1 LMEVKKVS
9 TKICLIGDGGVGKT
23 SLIRRF
29 VHDMFDDKYIT
40 TIGTKVSRKDLVLN
54 YPHRN
59 TQVQM
64 NAMIWDIMGQRAF
77 RSLLMEAY
85 FNGANGI
92 IGVCSLTDRESLFS
106 LIEWIEAIQRVV
118 DSVPIVILANK
129 CDLKGFSKFEVDELN
144 EVASKVNATFVFTS
158 AKTGENV
165 ADAFLEIGK
174 RILKSQMNLT

>member
-1 LMEVKKVS
+1 MEIKKVS

-40 TIGTKVSRKDLVLN
+40 TIGTKVSRKDLILN

-92 IGVCSLTDRESLFS
+92 IAVCSLTDRDSLFS
-106 LIEWIEAIQRVV
+106 LLEWIESIQRVV

-144 EVASKVNATFVFTS
+144 NVAGKLNATFVFTS

-165 ADAFLEIGK
+165 ANAFLELGK
-174 RILKSQMNLT
+174 RILKNQMNLT